1 MELKLQKLLDLL
13 HNATSTVLITIM
25 LITPQLF
32 YSVPTPLFLPLNEY
46 LVFH

>member
-1 MELKLQKLLDLL
+1 MESKLQKLLDLL
-13 HNATSTVLITIM
+13 HNATSTVLTYAYYTTIM
-25 LITPQLF
+25 F